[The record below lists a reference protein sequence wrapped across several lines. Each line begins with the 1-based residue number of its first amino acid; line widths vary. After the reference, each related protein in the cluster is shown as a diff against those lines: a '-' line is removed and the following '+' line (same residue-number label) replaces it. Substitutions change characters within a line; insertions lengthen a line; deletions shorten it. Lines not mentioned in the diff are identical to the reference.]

1 MNMHHAR
8 KRAVLEAEGVHN
20 GSRCMHGGGGGRGG
34 RAHRSISDVE
44 VTLIQPPR
52 PGKKLL
58 VFDLDHTLYDC
69 GKESR
74 AAAGHEISLLK
85 RPYVS
90 GGPAAAGPS
99 SSHTLCTRL
108 APHAV
113 LLQRPNLVQRGRSR

>member
-1 MNMHHAR
+1 MHGAWW
-8 KRAVLEAEGVHN
+8 
-20 GSRCMHGGGGGRGG
+20 GGGGGGG

-90 GGPAAAGPS
+90 GGPAAAPGPS
-99 SSHTLCTRL
+99 IIIAHALHTPCTTRVASA
-108 APHAV
+108 AP
-113 LLQRPNLVQRGRSR
+113 QRPNVHLEVVP